1 MTFDPGVVAHTT
13 AQAEFVRPI
22 WRYLASAV
30 TKARIER
37 GRAKAAQER
46 AWLAKAETTY
56 GVDRSVVM
64 GIWGMET
71 EFGAFEGSDYVIRAL
86 ASLAFVHYSGDY
98 FRDELIAA
106 LAILQEGDIERS
118 RHAGLVGRGDGPNP
132 VHALELH
139 STTPS
144 ISRATAAAT
153 SGTAPPD
160 AIGSTANYLAKHGWI
175 ADAPWGFE
183 ARLPAK
189 FKLTDADSSRFA
201 PFASFAARGVV
212 RADGHPLPRSG
223 EAELLIPAGLHGP
236 IFLVTAN
243 FKTIKSYNNSTAYA
257 LGVALLGDAIMGRGG
272 LRARWPIRDPQL
284 GERDVRDMQTRLRD
298 LGYDVGRSRRPGRRD
313 FARGVARLSGIDR
326 RAAGRLSDPGVAA
339 EGCDAAAD
347 RDLGRPSGGFPTGS
361 RRIEALRLET
371 RRMVRDEARDRSSTR
386 RACGA
391 SGGGRVVLRR
401 AGRAGGS
408 RPGRRARRVPFASL
422 RRPGGATGAD
432 ARRIAPRNACAISC
446 RRRRRANR
454 ERREGR
460 RFSRPSS
467 STFSATAWAF

>member
-1 MTFDPGVVAHTT
+1 M
-13 AQAEFVRPI
+13 
-22 WRYLASAV
+22 
-30 TKARIER
+30 R
-37 GRAKAAQER
+37 GRAKAAEER

-106 LAILQEGDIERS
+106 LAILQEGDIEARDMRGS
-118 RHAGLVGRGDGPNP
+118 WAGAMGQTQFMPSSFTDYAVDFEGHGRRDIWNS
-132 VHALELH
+132 A
-139 STTPS
+139 
-144 ISRATAAAT
+144 
-153 SGTAPPD
+153 PD

-236 IFLVTAN
+236 VFLVTAN

-257 LGVALLGDAIMGRGG
+257 LGVALLGDSIMGRGG

-298 LGYDVGRSRRPGRRD
+298 LGYDVGEVDGRV
-313 FARGVARLSGIDR
+313 GETL
-326 RAAGRLSDPGVAA
+326 RAALRAYQESIGAPPDGY
-339 EGCDAAAD
+339 
-347 RDLGRPSGGFPTGS
+347 PTP
-361 RRIEALRLET
+361 ALL
-371 RRMVRDEARDRSSTR
+371 RRM
-386 RACGA
+386 
-391 SGGGRVVLRR
+391 
-401 AGRAGGS
+401 
-408 RPGRRARRVPFASL
+408 
-422 RRPGGATGAD
+422 
-432 ARRIAPRNACAISC
+432 
-446 RRRRRANR
+446 RRR
-454 ERREGR
+454 G
-460 RFSRPSS
+460 
-467 STFSATAWAF
+467 

>member
-1 MTFDPGVVAHTT
+1 MGTFAPIHYDPPGARWAWLVKLLAAALALAVAAALAFHPAPARAAADKSSEAAFETFVADLWPLAEARGVSRATFDAAFAGVTFDPGVVAHTT
-13 AQAEFVRPI
+13 AQAEFVKPI

-30 TKARIER
+30 TKARIMR
-37 GRAKAAQER
+37 GRAKAAEER

-71 EFGAFEGSDYVIRAL
+71 EFGAFEGSDNVIRAL
-86 ASLAFVHYSGDY
+86 ASLAFVHFRGDY

-106 LAILQEGDIERS
+106 LAILQEGDIEARDMRGS
-118 RHAGLVGRGDGPNP
+118 WAGAMGQTQFMPSSFTDYAVDFEGHGRRDIWNS
-132 VHALELH
+132 A
-139 STTPS
+139 
-144 ISRATAAAT
+144 
-153 SGTAPPD
+153 PD

-236 IFLVTAN
+236 VFLVTAN

-257 LGVALLGDAIMGRGG
+257 LGVALLGDSIMGRGG

-298 LGYDVGRSRRPGRRD
+298 LGYDVGEVDGRV
-313 FARGVARLSGIDR
+313 GETL
-326 RAAGRLSDPGVAA
+326 RAALRAYQESIGAPPDGY
-339 EGCDAAAD
+339 
-347 RDLGRPSGGFPTGS
+347 PTP
-361 RRIEALRLET
+361 ALL
-371 RRMVRDEARDRSSTR
+371 RSM
-386 RACGA
+386 
-391 SGGGRVVLRR
+391 
-401 AGRAGGS
+401 
-408 RPGRRARRVPFASL
+408 
-422 RRPGGATGAD
+422 
-432 ARRIAPRNACAISC
+432 
-446 RRRRRANR
+446 RRR
-454 ERREGR
+454 G
-460 RFSRPSS
+460 
-467 STFSATAWAF
+467 